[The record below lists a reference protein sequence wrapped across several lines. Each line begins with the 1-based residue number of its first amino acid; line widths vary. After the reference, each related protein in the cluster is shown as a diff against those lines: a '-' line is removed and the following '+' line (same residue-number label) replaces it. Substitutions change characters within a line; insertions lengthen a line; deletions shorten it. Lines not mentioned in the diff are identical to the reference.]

1 MKKTKLI
8 AIALCAVLIVV
19 GAIIIIAG
27 AGPKPELN
35 LKTAQENLEYYDYKV
50 NVEHYGTSRD
60 DMDAV
65 MFDCTLT
72 AYNDYDDYIEIF
84 VFEDASMAKAYYNK
98 LKKEYEI
105 DINGIK
111 SQIELVEKSLKVYGD
126 NLSKDLL
133 EETEEE
139 LKELKDELKEESNY
153 VIGRSGK
160 YVWVGTKKA
169 IENSKKNK

>member
-65 MFDCTLT
+65 MYESTLY
-72 AYNDYDDYIEIF
+72 AYNEYDDYIEIF
-84 VFEDASMAKAYYNK
+84 VFEDASMAKAYYNN
-98 LKKEYEI
+98 LKTECDSDIHEI
-105 DINGIK
+105 ERV
-111 SQIELVEKSLKVYGD
+111 IELTEKSLKVHGD
-126 NLSKDLL
+126 DLSKDLL

-139 LKELKDELKEESNY
+139 LKELKDELKEVSNY

-160 YVWVGTKKA
+160 YVWIGTEKA

>member
-1 MKKTKLI
+1 MKKIKFISVIVCVILLVNCV
-8 AIALCAVLIVV
+8 ALLTSCS
-19 GAIIIIAG
+19 GS
-27 AGPKPELN
+27 KPELD
-35 LKTAQENLEYYDYKV
+35 LKTAQENLEFKDYTVSV
-50 NVEHYGTSRD
+50 NHYGSSRD

-65 MFDCTLT
+65 MYESTLY

-84 VFEDASMAKAYYNK
+84 VFKDASMAKAYYNK

-105 DINGIK
+105 DINEIK
-111 SQIELVEKSLKVYGD
+111 GEIELVEKSLKVYGD
-126 NLSKDLL
+126 DLSKDLL
-133 EETEEE
+133 EETEED